1 MTPYH
6 EKYPAGSKVR
16 IASREKLDAFY
27 SSWKYHDKLTIEQ
40 LDYADR
46 IAEVKTVGFYHGGD
60 VLYNL
65 KDVPGTWHEECLVN
79 L

>member
-46 IAEVKTVGFYHGGD
+46 IAEVKTVDFYHGGD